1 MNKVLEIKD
10 LSFGYDHNLILN
22 NLSLE
27 VFVDEFVAI
36 VGANG
41 AGKSTLLNL
50 ILHNLKTDQGSILL
64 FGDDR
69 SHYQDIAYIS
79 QNSVLNY
86 RNFPTTINEVV
97 KIHLK
102 YLKLNK
108 DIDYYLELVNLIP
121 HKHKTLSEL
130 SGGQLQRVGVLLALL
145 KDAKLIILDE
155 PTTGIDKKFSIE
167 LFKMLKQL
175 TTIGKSIIMVT
186 HQLDDALEYVDRVYE
201 IEAGTCKLKDSIN
214 V

>member
-1 MNKVLEIKD
+1 MNKVLEIED

-27 VFVDEFVAI
+27 VFADEFVAI

-64 FGDDR
+64 FGDDG

>member
-27 VFVDEFVAI
+27 VFADEFVAI

-64 FGDDR
+64 FGDGG